1 MKQLIKPLV
10 LSLAM
15 TIAVPLVADISAD
28 AAPKR
33 AAKAKAKGG
42 GGGFDGYWSV
52 SLHTTYG
59 NCPAGYRYPVYISRG
74 IVSNAGGMDAQI
86 SGRVDGAGGAIRRA
100 VGAAFWARSGAAGWV
115 SRKVGRRG
123 RPSRK
128 VVSRSS
134 ASRKVAMPAGS

>member
-10 LSLAM
+10 LGLAM

-86 SGRVDGAGGAIRRA
+86 SGRVDGAGRVRVNVYAQGH
-100 VGAAFWARSGAAGWV
+100 SGYG
-115 SRKVGRRG
+115 VGRL
-123 RPSRK
+123 
-128 VVSRSS
+128 SRSYGSGSWRS
-134 ASRKVAMPAGS
+134 ASAGCAGSWTASRGG